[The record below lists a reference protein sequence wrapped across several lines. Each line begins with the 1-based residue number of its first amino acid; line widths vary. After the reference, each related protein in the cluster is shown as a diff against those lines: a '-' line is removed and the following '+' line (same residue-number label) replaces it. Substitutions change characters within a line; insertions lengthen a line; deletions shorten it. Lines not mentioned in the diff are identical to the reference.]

1 MSLRKAIYRLAAVGV
16 TSTVLLSLSGVAAKA
31 ASFNF
36 SYQFRNG
43 TSLSA
48 MFDGELGE
56 NGNAVAVNSLES
68 ATLID
73 SSGSLLDF
81 DPEGLNFKSTALT
94 LDGGFAKLSAGD
106 KDLRVDDAVGFKVFN
121 NAKVAGRDFS
131 FVTLV
136 YQSSQGNKVRLT
148 DAFSYNAFSFEAT
161 DIPESSSVSV
171 LLTAMAGMG
180 LAAAKKH
187 SASKE
192 A

>member
-1 MSLRKAIYRLAAVGV
+1 MSLRKAIYRLTAIGF

-36 SYQFRNG
+36 SYQFRDG
-43 TSLSA
+43 AALSA
-48 MFDGELGE
+48 VFDGELGE

-73 SSGSLLDF
+73 GSGNLLDF
-81 DPEGLNFKSTALT
+81 NPVGLNFRSSALT

-106 KDLRVDDAVGFKVFN
+106 ADLREDGAVGFKVFN
-121 NAKVAGRDFS
+121 NAKVGGRDFS
-131 FVTLV
+131 FMTLV
-136 YQSSQGNKVRLT
+136 YQNSQGNKVRLT
-148 DAFSYNAFSFEAT
+148 DAFSYSAYTFEAT
-161 DIPESSSVSV
+161 DIPENSSVSV

-180 LAAAKKH
+180 VAAAKRH
-187 SASKE
+187 SARNE